1 MMAET
6 GHSSSL
12 VTPMTMSAPTP
23 NWSHFDFFKWTCI
36 IVGDDWLSTAT
47 SPHERQV
54 DSLKDPTE
62 SGRSSP
68 SRKNPKKAVLATAQI
83 TRLAGFDDLSRASLI
98 FLNRKTV
105 MGSLILA
112 GEPFSSRILLMPA
125 CTLLCTGRE
134 DFSLG
139 FGRPNDICQLLS
151 ADKYDLIVCET
162 SCWSIRMCRGAV
174 RRGEMVR

>member
-1 MMAET
+1 M
-6 GHSSSL
+6 
-12 VTPMTMSAPTP
+12 
-23 NWSHFDFFKWTCI
+23 
-36 IVGDDWLSTAT
+36 GDDWLSTAT

-98 FLNRKTV
+98 FLNRQTV
-105 MGSLILA
+105 TGSLILA

-125 CTLLCTGRE
+125 CTLLSTGKEGLFSWVRE
-134 DFSLG
+134 
-139 FGRPNDICQLLS
+139 
-151 ADKYDLIVCET
+151 A
-162 SCWSIRMCRGAV
+162 
-174 RRGEMVR
+174 